1 MDNGKSGMT
10 TRQRR
15 GAVSLL
21 LALVLLGVFPL
32 DVLLPSFPALAEHF
46 RSTPADIA
54 LSISLFAVGIAF
66 AQLLIGPLSD
76 VIGRKGLLLAGM
88 SVSMLGALGCVLTT
102 DYSLFLMFRVVQALG
117 CGCFVLSQ
125 ALVQDLFEGQERD
138 RLRILMVTAGGIFIS
153 LSPLAGTFLQAT
165 LGWRGSFWVFIA
177 LSAAVL
183 LKACLFLENTRPTTR
198 GTRTNF
204 LTAYR
209 QVLGDF
215 DFVGYWLISAFAFAC
230 HFSFI
235 VISPLIFMD
244 RLQLSA
250 YEFSLILLIYGAAY
264 VAGGILAS
272 VLSRR
277 ITSGQQIVVGLSLIL
292 FAGVTMLY
300 LSSSFS
306 LAAATVLIPMLIC
319 TAGTTIARPAA
330 TSRAMSLFP
339 DNAGTSASAGSTI
352 IFICGGLISALI
364 SLSPTN
370 LQSTLGYAFVLLS
383 GVALTLN
390 SRISRRARILQADA
404 IAQPNGD

>member
-1 MDNGKSGMT
+1 MDDGQSVVT
-10 TRQRR
+10 RRQRR

-21 LALVLLGVFPL
+21 LAMVLLGVFPL

-46 RSTPADIA
+46 RRTPADIA
-54 LSISLFAVGIAF
+54 LSVSLFAVGIAF

-88 SVSMLGALGCVLTT
+88 SVSILGALGCVMTS
-102 DYSLFLMFRVVQALG
+102 DYSLFLIFRVVQALG

-125 ALVQDLFEGQERD
+125 ALVQDLFEGEQRD

-153 LSPLAGTFLQAT
+153 VSPLAGTFLQAT

-183 LKACLFLENTRPTTR
+183 LKAWMFLENSRPSAS

-209 QVLGDF
+209 RVLGDF

-244 RLQLSA
+244 RLQLTA

-264 VAGGILAS
+264 VTGGILAS

-277 ITSGQQIVVGLSLIL
+277 INSGQQMVVGLSLIL
-292 FAGVTMLY
+292 FAGVAMLY
-300 LSSSFS
+300 LASN
-306 LAAATVLIPMLIC
+306 LALAPATVLIPMLIC

-339 DNAGTSASAGSTI
+339 ENAGTSASAGSTI

-370 LQSTLGYAFVLLS
+370 LQSTLGYSFVILS
-383 GVALTLN
+383 GVALAMN
-390 SRISRRARILQADA
+390 ARISRRNDLEG
-404 IAQPNGD
+404 QPDSD

>member
-1 MDNGKSGMT
+1 MDEGQSMVT
-10 TRQRR
+10 RRQRR

-21 LALVLLGVFPL
+21 LAMVLLGVFPL

-46 RSTPADIA
+46 RRTPADIA

-88 SVSMLGALGCVLTT
+88 SVSILGALGCVMTS
-102 DYSLFLMFRVVQALG
+102 DYSLFLIFRVVQALG

-125 ALVQDLFEGQERD
+125 ALVQDLFEGEQRD

-153 LSPLAGTFLQAT
+153 ISPLAGTFLQAT

-183 LKACLFLENTRPTTR
+183 LKAWLFLENTRPTAS

-264 VAGGILAS
+264 VTGGTLAS

-277 ITSGQQIVVGLSLIL
+277 INSGQQMVVGLSLIL
-292 FAGVTMLY
+292 FAGVTLVY
-300 LSSSFS
+300 LSSSFA
-306 LAAATVLIPMLIC
+306 LAPATVLIPMLIC

-339 DNAGTSASAGSTI
+339 ENAGTSASAGSTI

-370 LQSTLGYAFVLLS
+370 LQSTLGYSFVILS
-383 GVALTLN
+383 GVALALN
-390 SRISRRARILQADA
+390 ARISRRNDLVG
-404 IAQPNGD
+404 QPDSD

>member
-1 MDNGKSGMT
+1 MNEGRT
-10 TRQRR
+10 VVTARQRR

-21 LALVLLGVFPL
+21 LAMVLLGVFPL
-32 DVLLPSFPALAEHF
+32 DVLLPSFPALAAHF
-46 RSTPADIA
+46 GRTPADIA

-88 SVSMLGALGCVLTT
+88 SVSMLGALGCVMTS
-102 DYSLFLMFRVVQALG
+102 DYSLFLMFRVLQALG

-125 ALVQDLFEGQERD
+125 ALVQDLFEGEERD
-138 RLRILMVTAGGIFIS
+138 RLRILMVTATGIFIS
-153 LSPLAGTFLQAT
+153 VSPLAGTFLQAT
-165 LGWRGSFWVFIA
+165 LGWRGSFWLFTA
-177 LSAAVL
+177 LATVVL
-183 LKACLFLENTRPTTR
+183 IKAWLFLENTRPATSSNTL
-198 GTRTNF
+198 NF
-204 LTAYR
+204 LGAYR
-209 QVLGDF
+209 RVLGNF

-235 VISPLIFMD
+235 VISPLIFME

-250 YEFSLILLIYGAAY
+250 YDFSLILLIYGAAY
-264 VAGGILAS
+264 IVGGVAAT

-277 ITSGQQIVVGLSLIL
+277 ITPGQQIITGLSLIL
-292 FAGVTMLY
+292 LAGLVMLY
-300 LSSSFS
+300 LSKYFALSP
-306 LAAATVLIPMLIC
+306 ATVLVPMLIC

-339 DNAGTSASAGSTI
+339 EIAGTSASAGSTI

-370 LQSTLGYAFVLLS
+370 LQSTLGYCFVLLS
-383 GVALTLN
+383 CVTLTLN
-390 SRISRRARILQADA
+390 SRISRRAKLSR
-404 IAQPNGD
+404 PVR

>member
-46 RSTPADIA
+46 RSTPAHIA

-88 SVSMLGALGCVLTT
+88 SVSMLGALGCVMTT

-183 LKACLFLENTRPTTR
+183 LKACLFLENTRPTPR

-300 LSSSFS
+300 LSSSFA

>member
-1 MDNGKSGMT
+1 MDDGQSVVT
-10 TRQRR
+10 RRQRR

-21 LALVLLGVFPL
+21 LAMVLLGVFPL

-46 RSTPADIA
+46 RRTPADIA

-88 SVSMLGALGCVLTT
+88 SISILGALGCVMTS

-125 ALVQDLFEGQERD
+125 ALVQDLFEGEQRD

-153 LSPLAGTFLQAT
+153 VSPLAGTFLQAT

-183 LKACLFLENTRPTTR
+183 LKAWLFLENTRPTAS

-209 QVLGDF
+209 RVLGDF

-264 VAGGILAS
+264 VTGGILAS

-277 ITSGQQIVVGLSLIL
+277 INSGQQMVVGLSLIL

-300 LSSSFS
+300 LSSNFA
-306 LAAATVLIPMLIC
+306 LAPATVLIPMLIC

-330 TSRAMSLFP
+330 TSQAMSLFP
-339 DNAGTSASAGSTI
+339 ENAGTSASAGSTI

-370 LQSTLGYAFVLLS
+370 LQSTLGYSFVILS
-383 GVALTLN
+383 GVALALN
-390 SRISRRARILQADA
+390 AQISRRNDLEG
-404 IAQPNGD
+404 QPNSD

>member
-1 MDNGKSGMT
+1 MDDGQSVVT
-10 TRQRR
+10 RRQRR

-21 LALVLLGVFPL
+21 LAMVLLGVFPL

-46 RSTPADIA
+46 RRTPADIA

-88 SVSMLGALGCVLTT
+88 SVSIFGALGCVMTS
-102 DYSLFLMFRVVQALG
+102 DYSLFLIFRVVQALG

-125 ALVQDLFEGQERD
+125 ALVQDLFEGEQRD

-153 LSPLAGTFLQAT
+153 ISPLAGTFLQAT

-183 LKACLFLENTRPTTR
+183 LKAWLFLENTRPIAS

-264 VAGGILAS
+264 VTGGILAS

-277 ITSGQQIVVGLSLIL
+277 INSGQQMVVGLSLIL
-292 FAGVTMLY
+292 FAGVTLVY
-300 LSSSFS
+300 LSSSFA
-306 LAAATVLIPMLIC
+306 LAPATVLIPMLIC

-339 DNAGTSASAGSTI
+339 ENAGTSASAGSTI

-370 LQSTLGYAFVLLS
+370 LQSTLGYSFVILS
-383 GVALTLN
+383 GVALALN
-390 SRISRRARILQADA
+390 ARISRRNDLVG
-404 IAQPNGD
+404 QPDSD

>member
-1 MDNGKSGMT
+1 MDKGKPGGT

-21 LALVLLGVFPL
+21 LAMVLLGVFPL

-46 RSTPADIA
+46 RNTPADIA

-88 SVSMLGALGCVLTT
+88 SVSMLGALGCVMTT

-125 ALVQDLFEGQERD
+125 ALVQDLFKGEERD

-153 LSPLAGTFLQAT
+153 VSPLAGTFIQAT

-177 LSAAVL
+177 LSAVVL
-183 LKACLFLENTRPTTR
+183 LKAWLFLENTRPTAS

-209 QVLGDF
+209 RVLGDF
-215 DFVGYWLISAFAFAC
+215 NFVSYWLISAFAFAC

-264 VAGGILAS
+264 VTGGILAS

-277 ITSGQQIVVGLSLIL
+277 LSSGQQIVVGLSLIL

-300 LSSSFS
+300 LSSSFA
-306 LAAATVLIPMLIC
+306 LAPATVLIPMLIC

-364 SLSPTN
+364 SLSTTN
-370 LQSTLGYAFVLLS
+370 LQSTLGYSFFLLS
-383 GVALTLN
+383 GVALALN
-390 SRISRRARILQADA
+390 NRISRRVRVLQADA
-404 IAQPNGD
+404 IAQPGGD

>member
-1 MDNGKSGMT
+1 M
-10 TRQRR
+10 
-15 GAVSLL
+15 
-21 LALVLLGVFPL
+21 LAMVLLGVFPL

-46 RSTPADIA
+46 RRTPADIA

-88 SVSMLGALGCVLTT
+88 SVSILGALGCVMTS
-102 DYSLFLMFRVVQALG
+102 DYSLFLIFRVVQALG

-125 ALVQDLFEGQERD
+125 ALVQDLFEGEERD

-153 LSPLAGTFLQAT
+153 VSPLAGTFLQAT

-183 LKACLFLENTRPTTR
+183 LKAWLFLENTRPTAS

-264 VAGGILAS
+264 V
-272 VLSRR
+272 
-277 ITSGQQIVVGLSLIL
+277 T
-292 FAGVTMLY
+292 GV
-300 LSSSFS
+300 SS
-306 LAAATVLIPMLIC
+306 
-319 TAGTTIARPAA
+319 PA
-330 TSRAMSLFP
+330 
-339 DNAGTSASAGSTI
+339 
-352 IFICGGLISALI
+352 C
-364 SLSPTN
+364 
-370 LQSTLGYAFVLLS
+370 
-383 GVALTLN
+383 
-390 SRISRRARILQADA
+390 
-404 IAQPNGD
+404 

>member
-1 MDNGKSGMT
+1 MDDGQSVVT
-10 TRQRR
+10 RRQRR

-21 LALVLLGVFPL
+21 LAMVLLGVFPL

-46 RSTPADIA
+46 RRTPADIA

-88 SVSMLGALGCVLTT
+88 SVSMLGAVGCVMTS
-102 DYSLFLMFRVVQALG
+102 DYSLFLIFRVVQALG

-125 ALVQDLFEGQERD
+125 ALVQDLFEGEQRD

-153 LSPLAGTFLQAT
+153 VSPLAGTFLQAT

-183 LKACLFLENTRPTTR
+183 LKAWLFLEKTRPTAS

-209 QVLGDF
+209 RVLGDF

-264 VAGGILAS
+264 VTGGILAS

-277 ITSGQQIVVGLSLIL
+277 INSGQQIIVGLSLIL

-300 LSSSFS
+300 LSSNFA

-330 TSRAMSLFP
+330 TSQAMSLFP
-339 DNAGTSASAGSTI
+339 ENAGTSASAGSTI

-370 LQSTLGYAFVLLS
+370 LQSTLGYSFVILS
-383 GVALTLN
+383 GVALALN
-390 SRISRRARILQADA
+390 ARISRRNALV
-404 IAQPNGD
+404 AQPDSD

>member
-1 MDNGKSGMT
+1 MDDGQPVV
-10 TRQRR
+10 TRQQQR

-21 LALVLLGVFPL
+21 LAMVLLGVFPL

-88 SVSMLGALGCVLTT
+88 SVSMLGALGCVMTS
-102 DYSLFLMFRVVQALG
+102 DYSLFLIFRVVQALG

-125 ALVQDLFEGQERD
+125 ALVQDLFEGEQRD

-153 LSPLAGTFLQAT
+153 ISPLAGTFLQAT

-183 LKACLFLENTRPTTR
+183 LKAWLFLENTRPTGS
-198 GTRTNF
+198 GTHTNF

-209 QVLGDF
+209 RVLGDF

-264 VAGGILAS
+264 VTGGILAS

-277 ITSGQQIVVGLSLIL
+277 INSGQQMVVGLSLIL
-292 FAGVTMLY
+292 FAGVSMLY
-300 LSSSFS
+300 LSSN
-306 LAAATVLIPMLIC
+306 LALAPATVLIPMLIC

-339 DNAGTSASAGSTI
+339 ENAGTSASAGSTI

-364 SLSPTN
+364 SLSPTT
-370 LQSTLGYAFVLLS
+370 LQSTLGYSFVILS
-383 GVALTLN
+383 GVALALN
-390 SRISRRARILQADA
+390 ARIGRRNDLVG
-404 IAQPNGD
+404 QPDSD